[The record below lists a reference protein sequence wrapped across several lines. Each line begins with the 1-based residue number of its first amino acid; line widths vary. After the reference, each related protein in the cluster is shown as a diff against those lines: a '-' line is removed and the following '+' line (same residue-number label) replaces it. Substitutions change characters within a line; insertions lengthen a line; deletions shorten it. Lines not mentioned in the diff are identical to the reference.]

1 MKRNILLLGLAMASC
16 GAAPQPPERATFE
29 AEARAL
35 DGDTV
40 AVDFRLLG
48 VDAFERRQLCERAN
62 ACWQCGKTAQDFAAR
77 ALRDKTA
84 IIQLTPSTSY
94 GRPVAV
100 VTVDGEDLGEM
111 MIRAGLAVPEG
122 KYLRGDPERASRYE
136 AAFTQA
142 EVKRAG
148 ALAGRWI
155 APSKWRHGERL
166 ACER

>member
-1 MKRNILLLGLAMASC
+1 MRRNILLLGLAMASC
-16 GAAPQPPERATFE
+16 SAAPQAPKHATFE

-48 VDAFERRQLCERAN
+48 VDAFERKQLCERAN
-62 ACWQCGKTAQDFAAR
+62 SCWQCGKTAQDVAAR

-84 IIQLTPSTSY
+84 VIQLTPSTTY

-111 MIRAGLAVPEG
+111 MIRAGLAVPEAN
-122 KYLRGDPERASRYE
+122 YLRSDPDRASRYE
-136 AAFTQA
+136 TAFAQA
-142 EVKRAG
+142 EAKRAG
-148 ALAGRWI
+148 AHAGRWI
-155 APSKWRHGERL
+155 APPNWRRGDRL
-166 ACER
+166 ECER